1 MSESSVKYLYAWKD
15 VQVISL
21 SLGFFIYETGIIV
34 KAYIVC

>member
-1 MSESSVKYLYAWKD
+1 MSKSSVKYLYAWKD

-21 SLGFFIYETGIIV
+21 SLGFFIYGMGIIV